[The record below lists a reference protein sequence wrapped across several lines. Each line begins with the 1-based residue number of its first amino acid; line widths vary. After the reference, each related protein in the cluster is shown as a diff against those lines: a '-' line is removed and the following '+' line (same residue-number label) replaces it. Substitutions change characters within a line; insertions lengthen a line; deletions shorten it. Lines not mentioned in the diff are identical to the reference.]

1 MTDFNQRRTLGPIVT
16 QMGGDI
22 IGSGSAGS
30 GSSNLTITNNVDGY
44 ILKATGENDRIE
56 GIPSLQY
63 DSGTSTLLSSAN
75 LYVSGSMNYLYLHG
89 TNESG
94 NPVKFRV
101 AIDGHIVQFS
111 GSTS

>member
-16 QMGGDI
+16 QMGGDT

-63 DSGTSTLLSSAN
+63 DSDTATLSASSN
-75 LYVSGSMNYLYLHG
+75 LYLTGSANYLYLHG
-89 TNESG
+89 YGAGGE
-94 NPVKFRV
+94 PVKFRV
-101 AIDGHIVQFS
+101 SIS
-111 GSTS
+111 GSLLRVDD